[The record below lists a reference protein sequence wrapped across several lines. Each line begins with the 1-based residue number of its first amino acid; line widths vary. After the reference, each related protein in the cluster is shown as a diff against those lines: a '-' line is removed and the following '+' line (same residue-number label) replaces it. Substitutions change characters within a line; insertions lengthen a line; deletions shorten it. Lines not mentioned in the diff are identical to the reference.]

1 MDSGAPCRATNRWR
15 ESELA
20 MRIVARVTRTLVGDV
35 SVGLPP
41 TRMSARAGPYGS
53 DAGEYSV
60 LVFAVV

>member
-1 MDSGAPCRATNRWR
+1 MRRIAGENQSYIF
-15 ESELA
+15 LQLL
-20 MRIVARVTRTLVGDV
+20 RIVARVTRTLVGDV